1 MGIGKQAK
9 ILNRSQVE
17 AVLNH
22 INGRRYGLRNQ
33 VIFLLSIRA
42 GLRAKEIAALRWSM
56 IVGADG
62 EVGEGLGP
70 TGIVLYVRTVVY
82 SWYGLKSPP

>member
-33 VIFLLSIRA
+33 VIFLLSVRA
-42 GLRAKEIAALRWSM
+42 GLRAKEIAALKWSM
-56 IVGADG
+56 VVGADG
-62 EVGEGLGP
+62 EVGEYIHLTNDASKGQSGRIIPINRQL
-70 TGIVLYVRTVVY
+70 
-82 SWYGLKSPP
+82 